1 MNLDDKTIDKIKDF
15 LIDKLA
21 PDLILVFGSAS
32 TGNFREDS
40 DLDIAFLADTEIDPY
55 QVYQIAQE
63 LASLFGRDV
72 DLVNLKEASTVFKA
86 QIVGKGEVIFA
97 QNKNLEAE
105 FKMRTLKEYALLN
118 EERAPILD
126 RIKKEGDIYG

>member
-1 MNLDDKTIDKIKDF
+1 MNLEHKTIDKIKDF
-15 LIDKLA
+15 LITKLD
-21 PDLILVFGSAS
+21 PNLIFVFGSAS
-32 TGNFREDS
+32 TGNFRADS
-40 DLDIAFLADTEIDPY
+40 DLDIAFLTETETDSY

-63 LASLFGRDV
+63 LSSLVGREV
-72 DLVNLKEASTVFKA
+72 DLVNLKEASTVFRV

-97 QNKNLEAE
+97 ENKNLKDE
-105 FKMRTLKEYALLN
+105 FKMRTLKDYALLN